1 MHADRFTGPSR
12 FDAGGFSP
20 GGLAAALGI
29 NAAVVA
35 ALMVAAPHIGIVDPP
50 EGPIAIYAV
59 PPDQPPPLPK
69 PDLPRHA
76 ARVATPDAPIRLVD
90 SKAPI
95 DAPTVFDPL
104 PFPGIGDPGGT
115 AAGTGT
121 APAADPPA
129 PPPVIVGPS
138 VDPRY
143 ADDLQPSYPAS
154 EQRLGRDGRVTVRV
168 LVGTDG
174 RVRQV
179 ERVSATSDA
188 FFAATE
194 AQALR
199 RWRFRPGTRDGAPQ
213 EAWRTMTVTFR
224 LED

>member
-1 MHADRFTGPSR
+1 MYADRYTGQSGR
-12 FDAGGFSP
+12 FSP
-20 GGLAAALGI
+20 AGLVAAIGI
-29 NAAVVA
+29 NAGVVA
-35 ALMVAAPHIGIVDPP
+35 ALMVAAPYVGITEPERTLETYPVPIEPPP
-50 EGPIAIYAV
+50 EPM
-59 PPDQPPPLPK
+59 PLPK
-69 PDLPRHA
+69 KAQPSVRPVERIEA
-76 ARVATPDAPIRLVD
+76 VKPIVD
-90 SKAPI
+90 SPPTI
-95 DAPTVFDPL
+95 DRPVAFDPL
-104 PFPGIGDPGGT
+104 PFDTGDLGGSIGGT
-115 AAGTGT
+115 GSGGTT
-121 APAADPPA
+121 VDPPA
-129 PPPVIVGPS
+129 AAPVIVGPS

-143 ADDLQPSYPAS
+143 AGDLQPSYPSA

-188 FFAATE
+188 FFAATQ

-199 RWRFRPGTRDGAPQ
+199 RWRFRPGTRDGVAQ